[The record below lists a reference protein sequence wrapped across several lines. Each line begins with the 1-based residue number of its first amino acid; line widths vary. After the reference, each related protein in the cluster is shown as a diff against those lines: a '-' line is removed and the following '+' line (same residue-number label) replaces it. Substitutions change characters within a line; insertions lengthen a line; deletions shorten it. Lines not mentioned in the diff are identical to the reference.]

1 MKNNT
6 FKTAQD
12 FRKSLEV
19 RLQRTAKEK
28 GVDLQRI
35 RRQVA
40 FDRLLAR
47 FFVNPETPF
56 FLKGGYA
63 MELRLSTARATKDI
77 DLTYLHRVKN
87 QDDSFTTVFTPERM
101 DRTLFCFSGRVW
113 P

>member
-6 FKTAQD
+6 FKNSQD

-28 GVDLQRI
+28 GIDLQRI

-47 FFVNPETPF
+47 
-56 FLKGGYA
+56 
-63 MELRLSTARATKDI
+63 
-77 DLTYLHRVKN
+77 
-87 QDDSFTTVFTPERM
+87 VFT
-101 DRTLFCFSGRVW
+101 
-113 P
+113 